1 VIALSGALVAGG
13 AGAAIAQVG
22 KDDGEKAEQE
32 VLADA
37 AKRLNV
43 TPEKLRDALAAAQD
57 AQLDQAVEDGDLTR
71 KQADRIKAARKQSGH
86 VLAPPAGPWLHGGRD
101 RLFMPGGPGPGPG
114 ARGFGMR
121 HGLLGDIAK
130 ALGTTTPKLF
140 DELRAGKSIADIAK
154 ASGKSTADVRAA
166 VKAAVKTRLDDAVQD
181 GDLTRKQADALLERV
196 DDKLNAIESGK
207 PLRLR
212 RHRGHR
218 GMPPPGAMRP
228 GALLPGEEAPQLAP
242 PNGTFS

>member
-1 VIALSGALVAGG
+1 MGARRIAVIALSGALVAGG

-71 KQADRIKAARKQSGH
+71 KQAD
-86 VLAPPAGPWLHGGRD
+86 
-101 RLFMPGGPGPGPG
+101 
-114 ARGFGMR
+114 
-121 HGLLGDIAK
+121 
-130 ALGTTTPKLF
+130 
-140 DELRAGKSIADIAK
+140 
-154 ASGKSTADVRAA
+154 
-166 VKAAVKTRLDDAVQD
+166 
-181 GDLTRKQADALLERV
+181 ALLERV
-196 DDKLNAIESGK
+196 DHKLKAIESGK

-228 GALLPGEEAPQLAP
+228 GAMLPGEEAPQLAP